1 MDKSTYPL
9 RAEEIRLLH
18 ALFLAR
24 KRIRECHE
32 LDCVI
37 TENFNMAID
46 VVFDYFIEFMMQG
59 IEENSDDE
67 SYSVTV
73 KPKPA

>member
-1 MDKSTYPL
+1 
-9 RAEEIRLLH
+9 
-18 ALFLAR
+18 
-24 KRIRECHE
+24 
-32 LDCVI
+32 
-37 TENFNMAID
+37 MAID